1 MHPLGI
7 ALGVACVA
15 VVVLYLAKGNE
26 ADPDKRPNYALVFF
40 ACAALAFGVV
50 WMFTPDGQ
58 SGGGGGLSGN
68 TAVVMK
74 EIEIGEP
81 DF

>member
-1 MHPLGI
+1 
-7 ALGVACVA
+7 
-15 VVVLYLAKGNE
+15 
-26 ADPDKRPNYALVFF
+26 
-40 ACAALAFGVV
+40 
-50 WMFTPDGQ
+50 MFTPDGQ
-58 SGGGGGLSGN
+58 SGGGAGLSGN